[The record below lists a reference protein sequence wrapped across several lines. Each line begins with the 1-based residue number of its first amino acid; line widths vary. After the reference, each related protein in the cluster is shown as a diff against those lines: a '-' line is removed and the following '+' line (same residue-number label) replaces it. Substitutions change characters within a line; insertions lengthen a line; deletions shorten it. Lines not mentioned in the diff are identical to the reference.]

1 MTDQEIIDFVAK
13 NLSKPKH
20 LHGGVRFIDEI
31 PRNMSGKILRK
42 DLKELY
48 KITVRSKL

>member
-1 MTDQEIIDFVAK
+1 MTHQEIIEFVAK

-20 LHGGVRFIDEI
+20 LHGGIRFIDEI

-42 DLKELY
+42 DLKEMIKSTL
-48 KITVRSKL
+48 RSKL